1 MNCRLITVLLGLGLS
16 SVGTLAFAQTLP
28 PTLRTTSAIAAG
40 EQTSIRQFIDGQVAN
55 LLSDDAAKQ
64 SEARNALIDVIT
76 RDPAPS
82 AAFVSAYTQALNDAL
97 LRLPADAS
105 VNARMNAAII
115 AAKVTTQ
122 TQSLG
127 LRPAIEKFIADPAD
141 SVVLWGV
148 KGYRPLI
155 MVQLRTQPAQAADL
169 LKPLLPAIKD
179 DLRASITEAA
189 YEALRLNLLNDRTA
203 VTANMIKV
211 VIPTMQDLLEAR
223 IALYQTGIPDQ
234 PAVDTLATNFLVDG
248 SVAPQYTPEQRARTI
263 QLIVE
268 LMGAGSS
275 RAATLNNRD
284 EKDSIIQA
292 LKLVARAITVVAE
305 KPAVQSA
312 ASPIARMDASM
323 DGEMIKKLCNDL
335 INVAVKELGAT
346 PPRMSLGVMAPG
358 R

>member
-234 PAVDTLATNFLVDG
+234 PAVDT
-248 SVAPQYTPEQRARTI
+248 S
-263 QLIVE
+263 
-268 LMGAGSS
+268 
-275 RAATLNNRD
+275 TLR
-284 EKDSIIQA
+284 
-292 LKLVARAITVVAE
+292 
-305 KPAVQSA
+305 
-312 ASPIARMDASM
+312 
-323 DGEMIKKLCNDL
+323 
-335 INVAVKELGAT
+335 
-346 PPRMSLGVMAPG
+346 
-358 R
+358 